1 MLEDIQLVKTLAPN
15 ARLDCCPFENGEDG
29 TGYFIRVGIGGHWLS
44 KVRKNPRAAWANAAQ
59 RMRAKSTEQ
68 PTPSGSTRS

>member
-1 MLEDIQLVKTLAPN
+1 MLEAIQLVKTLAPN
-15 ARLDCCPFENGEDG
+15 ARLDCCPYEGGEDG
-29 TGYFIRVGIGGHWLS
+29 TGFFIRVGIGGHWLS

-68 PTPSGSTRS
+68 QPLPDSATR